1 MSPLPP
7 GPSAPPIVQTLRWM
21 NRPIAFMETCA
32 RRYGDAFTVNF
43 LGFQSPMV
51 MISDPE
57 AIRAMYT
64 ERANEPPPSR
74 QITLAPVVGPDS
86 VLVLNGAPHL
96 ARRKLMLP
104 PFHGERMRGYEAAVA
119 EITEREIAAW
129 PRDESFAIHPRMQ
142 AVTLELILRVV
153 FGVTDSG
160 RREALRR
167 RLPALT
173 GDSASISR
181 QMQMLL
187 ARRFRRGDGMGEL
200 RALMAEIDEL
210 LLAEIADHRADPDGE
225 GREDILALLA
235 SARFEDG
242 SAMSDRELRDQLIT
256 LLLAGH
262 ETTAT
267 ALAWAFDLL
276 LRNPAALARLTEEID
291 DGRSD
296 EYLRAVVSET
306 LRLRPV
312 VPLAGR
318 RLGRDLDAGDLHL
331 EAGTDVTPAI
341 WLAHRRPELY
351 PEPLAFRPERF
362 LDNPPTTY
370 GWLPFGGG
378 VRRCLGAAFAEMEM
392 RVVLTTVLREC
403 VLTAASPGLERVARR
418 NVTLA
423 PRHGTPVHYAP
434 RTVREPARAAA

>member
-51 MISDPE
+51 MLSDPE
-57 AIRAMYT
+57 AIRALYT

-173 GDSASISR
+173 GDSASI
-181 QMQMLL
+181 
-187 ARRFRRGDGMGEL
+187 
-200 RALMAEIDEL
+200 
-210 LLAEIADHRADPDGE
+210 
-225 GREDILALLA
+225 
-235 SARFEDG
+235 
-242 SAMSDRELRDQLIT
+242 
-256 LLLAGH
+256 
-262 ETTAT
+262 
-267 ALAWAFDLL
+267 
-276 LRNPAALARLTEEID
+276 
-291 DGRSD
+291 
-296 EYLRAVVSET
+296 
-306 LRLRPV
+306 
-312 VPLAGR
+312 
-318 RLGRDLDAGDLHL
+318 
-331 EAGTDVTPAI
+331 
-341 WLAHRRPELY
+341 
-351 PEPLAFRPERF
+351 
-362 LDNPPTTY
+362 
-370 GWLPFGGG
+370 
-378 VRRCLGAAFAEMEM
+378 
-392 RVVLTTVLREC
+392 
-403 VLTAASPGLERVARR
+403 
-418 NVTLA
+418 
-423 PRHGTPVHYAP
+423 GTPDADA
-434 RTVREPARAAA
+434 ARAALPARRRDGRAADIDGRDRRAAAGRDRRPPRRPRRRRAARTSSRCWPRPASRTARR